1 MISSRGRDAISRH
14 YRGISKNTIP
24 TELFVPVFCYI
35 WLMNMLIKVLH
46 IVLSLN
52 LLVSSMGITAY
63 EHICSLKGT
72 TFSLFVKPKSCCS
85 KKKNKSNGTTLCT
98 KHSNTAESTIK
109 RKPCCEDKSSYAK
122 LSVSATSIDKIVFSD
137 SKSYIDHASIPATFS
152 WKHSGIL
159 NEKTFRTFFYKPPP
173 VRRDNLRVLYQSFL
187 C

>member
-1 MISSRGRDAISRH
+1 
-14 YRGISKNTIP
+14 
-24 TELFVPVFCYI
+24 
-35 WLMNMLIKVLH
+35 MLLKVLH

-85 KKKNKSNGTTLCT
+85 KKKNISKVTSLCN
-98 KHSNTAESTIK
+98 KHSNTVESTLK

-122 LSVSATSIDKIVFSD
+122 LSISATPADKGDLSNDKICIHDV
-137 SKSYIDHASIPATFS
+137 IIPEIFS
-152 WKHSGIL
+152 WKYSGIL

>member
-1 MISSRGRDAISRH
+1 MI
-14 YRGISKNTIP
+14 
-24 TELFVPVFCYI
+24 L
-35 WLMNMLIKVLH
+35 KVLH

-52 LLVSSMGITAY
+52 LLVSSVGIPAY

-85 KKKNKSNGTTLCT
+85 KKKASSSGTSLCT
-98 KHSNTAESTIK
+98 KHSNTEESTLK

-122 LSVSATSIDKIVFSD
+122 LNISATSVDKIVLSD
-137 SKSYIDHASIPATFS
+137 TKSCIDNASIPETFL
-152 WKHSGIL
+152 WKQSGIL
-159 NEKTFRTFFYKPPP
+159 NEKTICTFFYKPPP

>member
-1 MISSRGRDAISRH
+1 
-14 YRGISKNTIP
+14 
-24 TELFVPVFCYI
+24 
-35 WLMNMLIKVLH
+35 MLLKVLH
-46 IVLSLN
+46 IVLSLS

-85 KKKNKSNGTTLCT
+85 KKKATSKGTPLCT
-98 KHSNTAESTIK
+98 KHSNTAESTIQ

-122 LSVSATSIDKIVFSD
+122 LNVSATSVDKSVLSTDKSCIDNV
-137 SKSYIDHASIPATFS
+137 SIPETFRS
-152 WKHSGIL
+152 KQSGIF
-159 NEKTFRTFFYKPPP
+159 NEKTFCTFFYKPPP